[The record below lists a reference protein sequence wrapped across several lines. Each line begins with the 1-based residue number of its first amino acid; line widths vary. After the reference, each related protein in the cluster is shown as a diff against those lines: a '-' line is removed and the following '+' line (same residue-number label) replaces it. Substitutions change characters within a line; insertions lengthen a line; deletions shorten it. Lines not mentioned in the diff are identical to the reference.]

1 MFTWFQESCG
11 RGLKFL
17 NGFRKVSGNVLEGF
31 RRFKEG
37 FKKVLGSFLQ
47 VFRVWNGSGRLA

>member
-1 MFTWFQESCG
+1 MFRSFKE
-11 RGLKFL
+11 
-17 NGFRKVSGNVLEGF
+17 GFRNVLEGF

-47 VFRVWNGSGRLA
+47 VFRVWERFRKVGIGTFGSQLD